1 MPSWLLDK
9 FKKMAERKAQRE
21 MRDGGKVYYVTGGR
35 LGEDELTPEG
45 DPIPGG
51 LSFIEEANRKSEA
64 ERLADRRDARA
75 DGFRVEGDE
84 SGSIMGVT
92 LGSETTNRVGGVAPE
107 EATMYMASG
116 PGKSVK
122 PEEEPATPRRQEYM
136 ESIPKRPANPL
147 TYELDSGIK
156 EDGVDIGDNPFERAG
171 IQFEPRGAGLSVKY
185 GMLDGKMVNMTPE
198 SATAFLKDIRKKQ
211 GKKFN
216 MSDKQIEVMAKRLST
231 IAGPDA
237 PQYDAFELYNKMPSS
252 MMDAQGART
261 MGYGGKMP
269 RFGVKKKRRG

>member
-21 MRDGGKVYYVTGGR
+21 MGDGGKVYYVTGGKM
-35 LGEDELTPEG
+35 GEG

-51 LSFIEEANRKSEA
+51 LSFIEDANRRAEEA
-64 ERLADRRDARA
+64 RRADRSDARA
-75 DGFRVEGDE
+75 DGFRIEGDE
-84 SGSIMGVT
+84 DGSIMGVT
-92 LGSETTNRVGGVAPE
+92 LGSETTNRLGGVAPE

-116 PGKSVK
+116 PGKSDK
-122 PEEEPATPRRQEYM
+122 PADEPVPSRRQEFI
-136 ESIPKRPANPL
+136 EPLPKKPANPL
-147 TYELDSGIK
+147 TYDLDSKIK
-156 EDGVDIGDNPFERAG
+156 EGGVEPVPNPFEKAG

-252 MMDAQGART
+252 MMEAQGART
-261 MGYGGKMP
+261 MGYGGMVP